1 MQNAHDS
8 PQNAQIKNKRVLVRI
23 IVHLCCVS
31 RAFDTYLAR
40 LKEVADGK
48 KISTHVVAFR
58 IVAEKFLPSRRRR
71 RIEEDRADDKEEA
84 KRTWTLVALRPATDA
99 IC

>member
-31 RAFDTYLAR
+31 RAFDASLAR
-40 LKEVADGK
+40 KKEVADEK
-48 KISTHVVAFR
+48 KISTPHVAFR
-58 IVAEKFLPSRRRR
+58 IVAEKFLHR
-71 RIEEDRADDKEEA
+71 EEEEEEEESKKIA
-84 KRTWTLVALRPATDA
+84 RKIKKRNDVLGPWWP
-99 IC
+99 

>member
-23 IVHLCCVS
+23 TVHLCCVS
-31 RAFDTYLAR
+31 RAFDTSLAR
-40 LKEVADGK
+40 LKEVADEK
-48 KISTHVVAFR
+48 KISTHVAFR
-58 IVAEKFLPSRRRR
+58 IVAENFLPSRRRR
-71 RIEEDRADDKEEA
+71 RIEEDRAEDKEEA